1 MLVYYKSLKE
11 GLYKKQYLFI
21 IIGSIISSNIALTTN
36 LIMPWLGIFALNW
49 LGQSGVILLVIFT
62 LYAILKYHLFEI
74 KIIISQILITILTI
88 SLFIYILLSKD
99 YLEFLVSL
107 ILFILFIMVAFRLSK
122 VIKESI
128 KRSKDLERTTRI
140 LSKNIESKDIFL
152 RMTSHQLR
160 TPITSLNGLI
170 IMTLENWK
178 EKNKMN
184 DVARKDILLVYLNIQ
199 RLAEIVNDILAVNA
213 INAGRF
219 GISIREKVDLEDE
232 LKFMIEEKAYFIEY
246 YNMKI
251 YLNIKKGKDFYAMV
265 DLMRIKNVFTNILNN
280 AIFYGKGKVW
290 INLYDLGETIK
301 IEFIDNGIGIE
312 AKDLERIWHKSY
324 RSKRALYV
332 NPNGSGLGLFTSK
345 VVVNLH
351 QGSIIAES
359 KGEDKGAK
367 FTIILPKTQK

>member
-1 MLVYYKSLKE
+1 
-11 GLYKKQYLFI
+11 
-21 IIGSIISSNIALTTN
+21 
-36 LIMPWLGIFALNW
+36 
-49 LGQSGVILLVIFT
+49 
-62 LYAILKYHLFEI
+62 
-74 KIIISQILITILTI
+74 
-88 SLFIYILLSKD
+88 
-99 YLEFLVSL
+99 
-107 ILFILFIMVAFRLSK
+107 
-122 VIKESI
+122 
-128 KRSKDLERTTRI
+128 
-140 LSKNIESKDIFL
+140 
-152 RMTSHQLR
+152 
-160 TPITSLNGLI
+160 
-170 IMTLENWK
+170 
-178 EKNKMN
+178 MN

>member
-1 MLVYYKSLKE
+1 
-11 GLYKKQYLFI
+11 
-21 IIGSIISSNIALTTN
+21 
-36 LIMPWLGIFALNW
+36 
-49 LGQSGVILLVIFT
+49 
-62 LYAILKYHLFEI
+62 
-74 KIIISQILITILTI
+74 
-88 SLFIYILLSKD
+88 
-99 YLEFLVSL
+99 
-107 ILFILFIMVAFRLSK
+107 MVAFRLSK